1 MMKFK
6 YPCCFSYIAKFAF
19 LVGLNGILLEM
30 LQLKMCSFL
39 NSWSNWKSVNFAHF
53 LKLKW
58 ENFYITH
65 QIPKN
70 KSLSVYF
77 YSNL

>member
-53 LKLKW
+53 LKIKVGKLLYYPSDTK
-58 ENFYITH
+58 EQVI
-65 QIPKN
+65 I
-70 KSLSVYF
+70 SLF
-77 YSNL
+77 LF